1 MYMTVHS
8 TNFAKQLISGG
19 LTYTCLILGGVHE
32 TVGNTP
38 NHNLG
43 RAAYF
48 RERYKN
54 LTPAERELRRERLR
68 LYNNTPKRKESKIEY
83 IRKRRALLADTL
95 SQESIAMES
104 PTYTPKVVHPTT
116 DAIEPNGSAV
126 TPCDWVIPDIA
137 SNPFLPAS
145 TQNED
150 ADSLR
155 MSTRPLRRKQH
166 VPRGER
172 QAILAYR
179 NRQFEASISRN
190 MATATEDTISDA
202 EEGDDWTQP
211 HMSAK
216 INNNGNYYHFFKS
229 AELSVILAGRLGR
242 LIVTNLD

>member
-1 MYMTVHS
+1 MTVHS
-8 TNFAKQLISGG
+8 TKFAKHLISSG
-19 LTYTCLILGGVHE
+19 LMYTCLIPGGVHE

-38 NHNLG
+38 NHNLE

-54 LTPAERELRRERLR
+54 LTPAEREFRRERLR
-68 LYNNTPKRKESKIEY
+68 LYNNTPKRKGSKIEY

-104 PTYTPKVVHPTT
+104 PTYTTEVVHPTT
-116 DAIEPNGSAV
+116 DTIEPDGSAV

-145 TQNED
+145 TQTED
-150 ADSLR
+150 ADSLC

-172 QAILAYR
+172 QAILARR
-179 NRQFEASISRN
+179 NRQFEASISRS

-211 HMSAK
+211 ICLQRSTTM
-216 INNNGNYYHFFKS
+216 
-229 AELSVILAGRLGR
+229 VITIIFSSRPSCRSFWL
-242 LIVTNLD
+242 TDLDD